1 MTLVLQTEDYD
12 AQCIAWLA
20 ERCEVV
26 RCAPGDGSIFDD
38 LAQRAEGLLIRT
50 YTRVDAEL
58 LARMPRLRVVGRAGV
73 ALENID
79 ALACRERGV
88 SVVHTPNSNTRAV
101 VEFFTAVLM
110 DALRPRVF
118 LDHALEPDDWHA
130 ARREL
135 VGEWEANELTLGI
148 LGFGRIGS
156 AVARVAEAL
165 DMRVLYHDIRDIS
178 AERRGSARPVSF
190 ERLLTES
197 DVLTVHVDYRAS
209 NTGLLSAPEFARM
222 KPGALLINTSRG
234 FIIDAHALA
243 EHLRTH
249 PDCRAILDVHD
260 PLEPIPADYPLLDVP
275 NASLTP
281 HLASGT
287 VKAKRD
293 MSWVVRDLWGVLQGE
308 PAQNPPPQWL
318 YEEGDSLR

>member
-1 MTLVLQTEDYD
+1 MTLVLCTEDYD
-12 AQCIAWLA
+12 AQCIAWLG
-20 ERCEVV
+20 ERCEVL
-26 RCAPGDGSIFDD
+26 RCAPTDGSLFDD
-38 LAQRAEGLLIRT
+38 LAQRAEGLLVRT
-50 YTRVDAEL
+50 YTRVDADL

-88 SVVHTPNSNTRAV
+88 AVVHTPNSNTRAV

-118 LDHALEPDDWHA
+118 LDDALEPEDWHA

-156 AVARVAEAL
+156 AVARVGEAL
-165 DMRVLYHDIRDIS
+165 DMPILYHDLREI
-178 AERRGSARPVSF
+178 APERWGSAKPVSF
-190 ERLLTES
+190 ERVLAES
-197 DVLTVHVDYRAS
+197 DVLSVHVDYRAS
-209 NTGLLSAPEFARM
+209 NAGLLGAPEFERM

-234 FIIDAHALA
+234 FVIDAAALA
-243 EHLRTH
+243 THLRAH

-260 PLEPIPADYPLLDVP
+260 PLEPIPGDYPLLGLP

-293 MSWVVRDLWGVLQGE
+293 MSWVVCDLWGVLQGE
-308 PAQNPPPQWL
+308 LAQNPPPAWL
-318 YEEGDSLR
+318 YEEGDSL